1 MYHCVVYWTN
11 NVGSTNKT
19 IKGKRGEIADG
30 ISDTNGNAGRLLS
43 RKQEVTT
50 LLRADTRYYRWS
62 GFLITSMRCVRIHSP
77 LVHCSPIRQEALC
90 PVAKGRVITRRLV
103 RRLGDTIAAPGF
115 SLIGLR
121 LTTSAPGCLRAIVEK
136 WPREEET
143 HKSPWEVADTLR
155 TRRFVGLHAK
165 TVVASLSLGR
175 SSLRRSC
182 WICRSPRETRGMK
195 STWVRRGWS
204 HMDQ

>member
-1 MYHCVVYWTN
+1 MREDCCR
-11 NVGSTNKT
+11 GNKKSPRFCART
-19 IKGKRGEIADG
+19 PG
-30 ISDTNGNAGRLLS
+30 ITVDRASSLLVCAAYVS
-43 RKQEVTT
+43 IRRSSIV
-50 LLRADTRYYRWS
+50 
-62 GFLITSMRCVRIHSP
+62 P
-77 LVHCSPIRQEALC
+77 PIRQEALC